1 MPDDLKFHILTV
13 NEAERYTLIKVEP
26 DIPAASEEEDAT
38 VRERQTDAVTALAE
52 LDPRKD
58 DVRRKLLKDTW
69 DRLSGS
75 GVDLQA
81 VASILHRAD
90 RAKKTHKGERM
101 LNKGMAASRV
111 ERDAAIRDLRAS
123 LARLLRW
130 IRKCTPHWG
139 RDMAFGVVLAAVKRL
154 EQAVTSNAF
163 LRILGLQSYTWDGPS
178 TSSPSCGSC
187 CGSREVPAKP
197 AHPRR
202 VFRPQRPW
210 RAAPPGRHRPASL
223 RPRMSCSRS

>member
-58 DVRRKLLKDTW
+58 DVRRKLLEDTW

-75 GVDLQA
+75 GVD
-81 VASILHRAD
+81 ASILHRAD
-90 RAKKTHKGERM
+90 RARKTHKCERM

-163 LRILGLQSYTWDGPS
+163 LSAPTKVLERLHPPAAVGPS
-178 TSSPSCGSC
+178 
-187 CGSREVPAKP
+187 RQV
-197 AHPRR
+197 
-202 VFRPQRPW
+202 
-210 RAAPPGRHRPASL
+210 
-223 RPRMSCSRS
+223 

>member
-26 DIPAASEEEDAT
+26 DIPAASEKEDAT
-38 VRERQTDAVTALAE
+38 VRERQTDAFTALAE

-58 DVRRKLLKDTW
+58 DVRRQLLEDTW

-75 GVDLQA
+75 GVDLQS

-90 RAKKTHKGERM
+90 RARKTHECERK

-111 ERDAAIRDLRAS
+111 ERDAAIRNLRAS
-123 LARLLRW
+123 LVRLLRW
-130 IRKCTPHWG
+130 IRKCTPDWG

-163 LRILGLQSYTWDGPS
+163 LSAPTKVLERLHPAAAVGPPRQVWTQDARQQLKTLPLDDATIEDLLWAVGLV
-178 TSSPSCGSC
+178 
-187 CGSREVPAKP
+187 SRHPAE
-197 AHPRR
+197 R
-202 VFRPQRPW
+202 
-210 RAAPPGRHRPASL
+210 
-223 RPRMSCSRS
+223 

>member
-1 MPDDLKFHILTV
+1 MPDDLKFHILTG

-38 VRERQTDAVTALAE
+38 VRERQTDAFTALAE

-58 DVRRKLLKDTW
+58 DVRRQSLEDTW

-75 GVDLQA
+75 GVDLQS
-81 VASILHRAD
+81 VASILCRAHRV
-90 RAKKTHKGERM
+90 RKTHECERK
-101 LNKGMAASRV
+101 LNNGMAASRV

-123 LARLLRW
+123 LARLLHW

-139 RDMAFGVVLAAVKRL
+139 RDMAFGVVRAAVKRL

-163 LRILGLQSYTWDGPS
+163 LSAPTKVLKRLHPPAAVGPPRQVWTQDARQQLKTLPLDEATIADLLWAVGLV
-178 TSSPSCGSC
+178 
-187 CGSREVPAKP
+187 SRHPAE
-197 AHPRR
+197 R
-202 VFRPQRPW
+202 
-210 RAAPPGRHRPASL
+210 
-223 RPRMSCSRS
+223 